1 MESHTVAGVP
11 SRNLRSRELQR
22 LVRTEWEQQR
32 YFPLQLA
39 TELSR
44 QFATHGLQFFKVNK
58 TFTHVSVAR
67 PQFLDLE
74 TTPVSENIKRIIAH
88 INAHP
93 KCSRRQLIET
103 LAPSP
108 PQPAVIEIKPE
119 TEAPGSA
126 CRLQAAGAEG
136 PPEGGTP
143 NVPAATAEP
152 TPEQNAIIADLHWLV
167 HQGHVIEF
175 ADGRLE
181 TAKKPAPRPPKPEKK
196 PAEEK
201 PVAEGE
207 AALSTTE
214 PVSPGGSCR
223 CDRRAEIQA
232 PAETPAPAAESVAE
246 RAPATLPPMK
256 RPRRR
261 LSRRR
266 DDCTGAVELYETC
279 SVFHAQIE
287 ARLNVAPSY
296 KFLASFNSTALL
308 TLPMPFSK
316 LGLAP
321 AVLEGVRAAG
331 YITPTPIQL
340 RAIPL
345 VLAGRDVIGSAQ
357 TGTGKTAAFA
367 LPILSKLGQHAPG
380 PRALIL
386 EPTRELAAQ
395 VETAFHDYARF
406 TNLKTTVVF
415 GGVGYGRQND
425 ELRAG
430 TDIVVAT
437 PGRLLDHLE
446 RGTVRL
452 DKVQFL
458 VLDEADRMLD
468 MGFLP
473 DVRRIV
479 ERCPRQR
486 HTSLFSA
493 TIPPQIETLIQWAMK
508 NPETIEIGARR
519 TPAETVKHVIYPVA
533 DSQKSDLLLELL
545 KRVNYNS
552 VLVFCRTK
560 HGADRIAGLL
570 KRNNHAVAVLH
581 SNRTQREREQAL
593 KGFRDGRFEV
603 LVATDIAARGL
614 DIADVSHVINYD
626 VPQHPEDYI
635 HRIGRT
641 GRAEHSGD
649 AFTIMTAEDA
659 SHVFAIERFISQ
671 KIPRVKLE
679 NFDYKYTMLFEEG
692 KARPAQR
699 RFPRQSPRRA
709 RPRRLP
715 LRHGQTEKVTTG
727 TELAL
732 RC

>member
-1 MESHTVAGVP
+1 
-11 SRNLRSRELQR
+11 
-22 LVRTEWEQQR
+22 
-32 YFPLQLA
+32 
-39 TELSR
+39 
-44 QFATHGLQFFKVNK
+44 
-58 TFTHVSVAR
+58 
-67 PQFLDLE
+67 
-74 TTPVSENIKRIIAH
+74 
-88 INAHP
+88 
-93 KCSRRQLIET
+93 
-103 LAPSP
+103 
-108 PQPAVIEIKPE
+108 
-119 TEAPGSA
+119 
-126 CRLQAAGAEG
+126 
-136 PPEGGTP
+136 
-143 NVPAATAEP
+143 
-152 TPEQNAIIADLHWLV
+152 
-167 HQGHVIEF
+167 
-175 ADGRLE
+175 
-181 TAKKPAPRPPKPEKK
+181 
-196 PAEEK
+196 
-201 PVAEGE
+201 
-207 AALSTTE
+207 
-214 PVSPGGSCR
+214 
-223 CDRRAEIQA
+223 
-232 PAETPAPAAESVAE
+232 
-246 RAPATLPPMK
+246 
-256 RPRRR
+256 
-261 LSRRR
+261 
-266 DDCTGAVELYETC
+266 
-279 SVFHAQIE
+279 
-287 ARLNVAPSY
+287 
-296 KFLASFNSTALL
+296 
-308 TLPMPFSK
+308 MPFSK

-321 AVLEGVRAAG
+321 TTLDGVRAAG
-331 YITPTPIQL
+331 YTEPTPIQL

-345 VLAGRDVIGSAQ
+345 VIAGRDVIGSAQ

-367 LPILSKLGQHAPG
+367 LPILTKLGQHNSAG
-380 PRALIL
+380 ARALVL

-395 VETAFHDYARF
+395 VETAFRDYARF
-406 TNLKTTVVF
+406 TNLKITVVF

-425 ELRAG
+425 ALRAG

-446 RGTVRL
+446 QGTLRL

-486 HTSLFSA
+486 HTALFSA
-493 TIPPQIETLIQWAMK
+493 TIPPQIETLIQWAMR

-560 HGADRIAGLL
+560 YGADRIAGLL

-593 KGFRDGRFEV
+593 KGFRDGRFEA

-641 GRAEHSGD
+641 GRAEASGD

-692 KARPAQR
+692 KPGQKPGGYPGKARGARVHGGYHFGMAR
-699 RFPRQSPRRA
+699 RRR
-709 RPRRLP
+709 
-715 LRHGQTEKVTTG
+715 
-727 TELAL
+727 
-732 RC
+732 